1 MVASKIVE
9 KSCCFI
15 SEASCY
21 EVAKDF
27 AGPALTAF
35 AVIISIY
42 IAFKQLSKQHS
53 NTIKA
58 QKEEAKRNTRIELFK
73 DVSLLIEHSSAV
85 IREVNLYCNVKKS
98 IPDQVALLDHKEY
111 LELSQRV
118 IQALLLIVSKIESH
132 EIVHPMLFK
141 TFRYSLQSIVH
152 DVMKLREDTT
162 STTCLNKMMDYTS
175 DVSCYLGDFQVCLQN
190 LAYGDIFKSKIIA
203 RVPIDKSL
211 RVIEDDPKKLEVLL
225 NYFENESNWGVS
237 CNKYENEAKAQFSS

>member
-9 KSCCFI
+9 KSCFFI

-27 AGPALTAF
+27 AGPALAAL
-35 AVIISIY
+35 AVIVSIV

-73 DVSLLIEHSSAV
+73 DVSLLIEQSSAV
-85 IREVNLYCNVKKS
+85 IREVNTYCNVKKFNLNA
-98 IPDQVALLDHKEY
+98 VALLDLNEY
-111 LELSQRV
+111 IELSQRV
-118 IQALLLIVSKIESH
+118 NQALLLLVSKIESH
-132 EIVHPMLFK
+132 EIVHPKLFK
-141 TFRYSLQSIVH
+141 TFRFSLQSIVH
-152 DVMKLREDTT
+152 DIMKLRDDTT

-175 DVSCYLGDFQVCLQN
+175 DASCYLGDFQVCLQN
-190 LAYGDIFKSKIIA
+190 LAYGEIYKSKIEP

-211 RVIEDDPKKLEVLL
+211 KVIEDKPEKLAVLL

-237 CNKYENEAKAQFSS
+237 NAKYEKEALERFSS